1 MQLSV
6 LLPKYRIWTLAKVL
20 SNLSNFSTP
29 SVAST
34 LVQLSIS
41 SMFCCMISK
50 NKCQDVAPVWQQ
62 TPLTYLTSSYW
73 HSLKKEHY
81 PFVFPAERKQD
92 QSLYFTLEY
101 LLDISSSLFED
112 VCCLL
117 LAVVLFFFPPFFV
130 AVCCSTPLVLVG
142 GTFIQ
147 RLLNMNKFN
156 LSKSNWFYA
165 NSGTL

>member
-1 MQLSV
+1 MNTGESVVQSVQLF
-6 LLPKYRIWTLAKVL
+6 
-20 SNLSNFSTP
+20 NLKRVASK
-29 SVAST
+29 SVAPT
-34 LVQLSIS
+34 LVQLVWAKAISFS

-50 NKCQDVAPVWQQ
+50 NKCQDVALVWQR

-73 HSLKKEHY
+73 HSWKKEHD

-101 LLDISSSLFED
+101 LLDISSSFFED
-112 VCCLL
+112 VCRLL
-117 LAVVLFFFPPFFV
+117 LAVVCFFPPFFV
-130 AVCCSTPLVLVG
+130 AVCCSTSLVLVG

-147 RLLNMNKFN
+147 SLLNMNKFN